1 MQARLICK
9 WTHQLSIYRKRYCYE
24 ETTPNQSYIECIVNS
39 WQKKLFA
46 QSTTRKHAFYV
57 GDSKM
62 VLNNRLR
69 NCVGDIF
76 VINMKTTTRFPH
88 TRLWIVGD
96 DKVVNFYS
104 SYKDGLIP
112 KTVFVWL
119 VIWARDHCPSFIC
132 NLPSCEFTSPPIMC
146 CLCPSSLLRCL
157 PCLLC
162 WHRSLLRRFACRS
175 AVILLSLLLG
185 RSA

>member
-119 VIWARDHCPSFIC
+119 VIWARDHLLRSLVFYLDMNVRGSLVPEIV
-132 NLPSCEFTSPPIMC
+132 LE
-146 CLCPSSLLRCL
+146 CPSSPLCRLSC
-157 PCLLC
+157 PPC
-162 WHRSLLRRFACRS
+162 WHRNQLFCFPCRS
-175 AVILLSLLLG
+175 AVI
-185 RSA
+185 

>member
-1 MQARLICK
+1 
-9 WTHQLSIYRKRYCYE
+9 
-24 ETTPNQSYIECIVNS
+24 
-39 WQKKLFA
+39 
-46 QSTTRKHAFYV
+46 
-57 GDSKM
+57 M

-119 VIWARDHCPSFIC
+119 VIWARGSSQRLLTASEVLQVCRCFNFPFGSRLWVAINRYLMLIAIISSFLFILGWVDC
-132 NLPSCEFTSPPIMC
+132 AIQELIKYLF
-146 CLCPSSLLRCL
+146 LGF
-157 PCLLC
+157 C
-162 WHRSLLRRFACRS
+162 WDW
-175 AVILLSLLLG
+175 VMTQIILSYL
-185 RSA
+185 